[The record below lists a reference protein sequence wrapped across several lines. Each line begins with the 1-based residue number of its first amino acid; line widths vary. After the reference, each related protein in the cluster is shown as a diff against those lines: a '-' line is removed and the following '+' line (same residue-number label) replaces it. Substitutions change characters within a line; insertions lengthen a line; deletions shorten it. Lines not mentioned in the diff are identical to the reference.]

1 MTYRSLGH
9 ALGIHVNQAKKC
21 AASHLTSI
29 LLTRLTRNDLFRSEL
44 AFYHSEHAGSSDAG
58 YATYVIGGEPRVSYL
73 DSVRDTDKMAIDDE
87 EMDEDSEDVH
97 ETKITL
103 VRETDLECARF
114 PFAPAGIVP
123 KPFPIPIFVASKE
136 QYARIHFV
144 HIYSLSPS
152 PIHVSIIL
160 IPLSYYAIAFRNQPF
175 CVSLRRIFETRERAS
190 LPVLPS
196 N

>member
-1 MTYRSLGH
+1 
-9 ALGIHVNQAKKC
+9 
-21 AASHLTSI
+21 
-29 LLTRLTRNDLFRSEL
+29 
-44 AFYHSEHAGSSDAG
+44 
-58 YATYVIGGEPRVSYL
+58 
-73 DSVRDTDKMAIDDE
+73 MAIDDE

-103 VRETDLECARF
+103 VRETDLESARF
-114 PFAPAGIVP
+114 PFAPAGIAP

-152 PIHVSIIL
+152 PIHVSIIP
-160 IPLSYYAIAFRNQPF
+160 IPLSYYAIAFRNQPSY
-175 CVSLRRIFETRERAS
+175 VSLRRIFETRERAS
-190 LPVLPS
+190 PPVLPS